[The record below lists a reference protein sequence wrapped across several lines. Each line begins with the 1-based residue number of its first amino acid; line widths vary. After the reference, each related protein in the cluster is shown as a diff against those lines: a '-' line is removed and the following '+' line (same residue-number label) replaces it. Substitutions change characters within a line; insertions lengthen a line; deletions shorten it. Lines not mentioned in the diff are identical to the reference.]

1 MTPTKKEG
9 ETNKAREIYTYLKTR
24 PKRSI
29 DTKLERERRERER
42 ERERAQSH
50 TINWQCSTVK
60 VMHSHNHILLNA
72 KTNFT
77 YLSSKMNSEVKV
89 VKVTYS

>member
-42 ERERAQSH
+42 ERE
-50 TINWQCSTVK
+50 STVSYNK
-60 VMHSHNHILLNA
+60 LAMFHS
-72 KTNFT
+72 
-77 YLSSKMNSEVKV
+77 
-89 VKVTYS
+89 